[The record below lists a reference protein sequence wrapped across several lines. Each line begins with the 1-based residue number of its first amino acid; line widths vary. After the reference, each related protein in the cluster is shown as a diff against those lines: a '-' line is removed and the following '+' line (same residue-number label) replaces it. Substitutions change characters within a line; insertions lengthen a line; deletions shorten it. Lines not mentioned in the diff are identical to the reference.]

1 MEETQ
6 VEKSRSF
13 YLGPDLDYRD
23 MKVGDRLNDE
33 LIVNIYHV
41 SPRAIVYRNESI
53 INWAAR
59 GVSLVERRLMSRLN
73 LLLERAKDKFK
84 GVNANR
90 LDRYKVR
97 IFTAVLSGEKIGDLQ
112 HDDSDACYLLDELE
126 KYIDA
131 SDEIIRVIDK
141 SNDFVVWIDR
151 EGEVAYEVRD
161 GKKFDDGI
169 FIELSELSALGRL
182 MLGNGQR
189 KLFVFKLASS
199 LVVALRKNS
208 SDTSGAYESAKQYLM
223 KVIEVQASSR
233 LIYSVMAFS
242 LLLFFV
248 FAFIYFNWAVFGFDG
263 LSPLFLVGAAGG
275 LLGAL
280 ISVLQR
286 SKDIKVV
293 PFEPLHHIVLQG
305 VVRIGLGC
313 CFGVVAILACKAGVF
328 FELLSSD
335 VKKLLLLAIVAGI
348 SERLIPDFIEKIS
361 DEGGRSTQSL

>member
-1 MEETQ
+1 MEECQ
-6 VEKSRSF
+6 AVNAKNY
-13 YLGPDLDYRD
+13 YLGPDLDYRS

-41 SPRAIVYRNESI
+41 SPRAIVYRNEEI

-59 GVSLVERRLMSRLN
+59 GVSLAERRLMSRLSF
-73 LLLERAKDKFK
+73 LLERAKDKFK
-84 GVNANR
+84 GVHENR

-97 IFTAVLSGEKIGDLQ
+97 IFTAVLSGEKLDGLQ
-112 HDDSDACYLLDELE
+112 DGDSDAHYLIDELE
-126 KYIDA
+126 KYIDV
-131 SDEIIRVIDK
+131 SDEIVRVVDK
-141 SNDFVVWIDR
+141 SNNFVVWIDR
-151 EGEVAYEVRD
+151 DGEVAHEVRA
-161 GKKFDDGI
+161 GKKFDDDI

-182 MLGNGQR
+182 MLGDAQR

-208 SDTSGAYESAKQYLM
+208 AETGGSFESAKQYLM

-233 LIYSVMAFS
+233 LIYSVIVFS
-242 LLLFFV
+242 ILLFFV
-248 FAFIYFNWAVFGFDG
+248 FVFVFFKWPAVGSGG
-263 LSPLFLVGAAGG
+263 LSLLLVGASGG

-313 CFGVVAILACKAGVF
+313 CFGVIAILACKAGVLL
-328 FELLSSD
+328 ELLGSD
-335 VKKLLLLAIVAGI
+335 TKKLLLLAVVAGV
-348 SERLIPDFIEKIS
+348 SERLIPDFIEKMS
-361 DEGGRSTQSL
+361 DEGGRAAQNL